1 MFIRR
6 ALALLLVSASFVQCH
21 KELSYVGGP
30 DPDPALPA
38 PITAN
43 LQGNVLNENGIPLA
57 GVTVKSG
64 SQTSV
69 TDSRGYFRFNAASL
83 DKNASYISAEMPG
96 YFKGYR
102 SFSATSGTNN
112 VLLKL
117 LPKTLAGT
125 VDAASG
131 GTVTLTNGS
140 KIALPANAVVKK
152 SDNSSITGTV
162 NVYATY
168 IDPTATDINQT
179 IPGSYMANDKNGGRV
194 TLSSYGM
201 IAVELE
207 SAAGVPLQVKQGQVA
222 TLTTAI
228 PSSLQ
233 SAAPAS
239 IALWHINESTGI
251 WNEEG
256 TATRQ
261 GTAYVGTVSHFSFWN
276 CDVSSTAVLLSMT
289 LHNAQ
294 GAPLTATSLR
304 LHRQSGNGGYAYGY
318 TDSLGQVSGLV
329 PSNETLLME
338 MLDQCGNV
346 YFSQT
351 IGPFTQATNIGIITI
366 PASSSAQVLTVTGQ
380 LLTCSNTPVTN
391 GFVRIYHG
399 YSTHYAS
406 LDATGHF
413 TSSFSTCT
421 GFASTLEI
429 LGVDNANSQQGT
441 SSNIPIVQ
449 PITTA
454 NVIAC
459 GTSATQFINYT
470 LNGTGYSIGANA
482 TDSLVAYTGPNGST
496 TSVSTSL
503 NGFQQVGT
511 NRIALSSNHPTS
523 VAGTYPINFLSVQN
537 FNQVTPDAGSTITF
551 TNFPTATGQ
560 FYEGSFTATFASG
573 TNTVSGTFRIRRY

>member
-1 MFIRR
+1 MTARR
-6 ALALLLVSASFVQCH
+6 ALALLLVSVFFIQCN
-21 KELSYVGGP
+21 KELSYVGGA
-30 DPDPALPA
+30 DPQPAVPA

-43 LQGNVLNENGIPLA
+43 LQGNVLNENGVPLA

-64 SQTSV
+64 SQTSI
-69 TDSRGYFRFNAASL
+69 TDARGYFRFNAASL
-83 DKNASYISAEMPG
+83 DKSASYISAEMPG

-112 VLLKL
+112 ILLKL

-125 VDAASG
+125 VDAAAG

-152 SDNSSITGTV
+152 SDNSSVTGTV

-168 IDPTATDINQT
+168 IDPTSTDISQT

-194 TLSSYGM
+194 TLTSYGM
-201 IAVELE
+201 MAVELE
-207 SAAGVPLQVKQGQVA
+207 SAAGIPLQVKQDQVA

-228 PSSLQ
+228 PSTLQ

-289 LHNAQ
+289 LHNSE
-294 GAPLTATSLR
+294 GAPLTATSVR

-329 PSNETLLME
+329 PSNEVLLLE
-338 MLDQCGNV
+338 LLDQCGNA

-351 IGPFTQATNIGIITI
+351 IGPFTQATNIGVITVS
-366 PASSSAQVLTVTGQ
+366 PGSSAQLLTVTGQ
-380 LLTCSNTPVTN
+380 LLNCSNTPVTN

-399 YSTHYAS
+399 YMTSYATV
-406 LDATGHF
+406 DATGHF
-413 TSSFSTCT
+413 TSSFSTCN
-421 GFASTLEI
+421 GFASTLDI
-429 LGVDNANSQQGT
+429 LGVDNANAQQGT
-441 SSNIPIVQ
+441 ASNIAIVQ

-454 NVIAC
+454 NVTAC

-470 LNGTGYSIGANA
+470 LNGTSYNLGNVAS
-482 TDSLVAYTGPNGST
+482 DSLMAYTGS
-496 TSVSTSL
+496 S
-503 NGFQQVGT
+503 GT
-511 NRIALSSNHPTS
+511 NAAFTTYISGRQLTGVNNINFTVTDSAQAS
-523 VAGTYPINFLSVQN
+523 GTYIMTFLSVQT
-537 FNQVTPDAGSTITF
+537 FAQVTPGAGSTVTF
-551 TNFPTATGQ
+551 TNFPTVAGQ
-560 FYEGSFTATFASG
+560 FYEGSFTANFNSG
-573 TNTVSGTFRIRRY
+573 ANTLTGTFRIRK